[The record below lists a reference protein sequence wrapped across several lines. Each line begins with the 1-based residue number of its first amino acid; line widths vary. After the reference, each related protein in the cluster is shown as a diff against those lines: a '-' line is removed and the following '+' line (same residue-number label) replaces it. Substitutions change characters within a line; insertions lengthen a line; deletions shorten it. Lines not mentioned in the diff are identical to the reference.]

1 MEAGKP
7 GNTPK
12 GNASSG
18 SPSSGLVDGRGSR
31 AINQF
36 DMKGDPM
43 QSASSRRPAQPGGK
57 DAHQSQLKPK
67 VGACDFG
74 IIRPASFREPPSRI
88 NRGGAILR
96 AMRDRPHPHLA
107 VLRVCACGSKTR
119 SDRIRPP
126 HHS

>member
-1 MEAGKP
+1 MEAGDS

-18 SPSSGLVDGRGSR
+18 SPSSELADGRDSS

-36 DMKGDPM
+36 GKKDDPM
-43 QSASSRRPAQPGGK
+43 QNASSLRPAQPGGE
-57 DAHQSQLKPK
+57 DAHQSQLKPE
-67 VGACDFG
+67 VGACDFW

-96 AMRDRPHPHLA
+96 AMRDTDQTHILQ
-107 VLRVCACGSKTR
+107 S
-119 SDRIRPP
+119 
-126 HHS
+126 